1 MTPRATMRL
10 QFHKGFTF
18 ADAAALVP
26 YFSTLGIS
34 HLYAS
39 PIMTARPGSLHGYD
53 VIDPTRVNPELGG
66 EEEFRRL
73 VAKLRDH
80 DMGIIV
86 DIVPNHMA
94 IGAGNWWWMDVLA
107 GGRTSRYAKYF
118 DIDWKPVDL
127 HLRGK
132 VLLPVLGR
140 QYGEVLAAGEIKLE
154 SEDGKAWVRYFD
166 RIFPLAG
173 ATSHAV
179 AHASPEAY
187 DPATP
192 QGRERL
198 HEILED
204 QYYRLAWWRL
214 ANDEINWR
222 RFFDINDL
230 VAVRVEIDE
239 VFEAVHATVLR
250 LYAQGLID
258 GVRVDHVDGLAQPGP
273 YCRKLRARLKGLEAE
288 RPAHAP
294 QGPAY
299 FVVEKILSRNE
310 ELRPQWQADGTT
322 GYDFMDEVDALAHD
336 AAGEAPLTAAW
347 RHLSG
352 RSGNFDDEEESARRQ
367 ILDRSFSAQR
377 ESTVLAL
384 YAILQSELVLRD
396 ISWSALRRALTEIL
410 AHFPV
415 YRIYARIDQSSPPD
429 LKYLAHA
436 VTRAKR
442 TCLAADRWLVDLLGA
457 WLGGTPIRKD
467 NDPLQNVALVKFQ
480 QLSAPLCAKAVE
492 DTAFYRYGRLLSRND
507 VGFDI
512 RRFAASPAEFH
523 DAMRRRAAQYPH
535 SLLAT
540 ATHDH
545 KRGEDVRSRLAV
557 LSEYAEEWAGA
568 SARWVGA
575 AIAEL
580 AARKSPVLPSPGDLA
595 MLFQTMVGAWP
606 MNLSLEDRAAL
617 GTYAKRIAAW
627 QEKAVREAKLHSDWS
642 APDGAYEG
650 ALADFIDWLF
660 GEPNGLLPE
669 LHGFAV
675 RIMAPGA
682 INGLA
687 QTLLKLTVPG
697 VPDIY
702 QGTDYWDLSLV
713 DPDNRAPVD
722 FALRQR
728 SLTTTQRDDLA
739 LQWRD
744 GRIKQRLIADVCA
757 VRKKMPSTFSSGR
770 YLPLT
775 AIGPMADC
783 LVAFARCDEVGST
796 ITVTCKC
803 VARALKEGS
812 ISLPSSFWQHTC
824 LVIPRQLQLPFSD
837 ALAPSR
843 TFAPAEQIQVGV
855 LLDRLPVAF
864 LVHDASAR

>member
-18 ADAAALVP
+18 ADAATLVP
-26 YFSTLGIS
+26 YFSSLGIS

-53 VIDPTRVNPELGG
+53 MIDPTRINPELGG
-66 EEEFRRL
+66 EEEFQRL
-73 VAKLRDH
+73 VAELRRH

-94 IGAGNWWWMDVLA
+94 IGADNPWWMDVLTA
-107 GGRTSRYAKYF
+107 GRTSRFAKYF

-140 QYGEVLAAGEIKLE
+140 PYGEALAAAEIRLE
-154 SEDGKAWVRYFD
+154 SENGKAWVRYFD
-166 RIFPLAG
+166 HVFPLAD
-173 ATSHAV
+173 ATSRAV
-179 AHASPEAY
+179 AQASPKAY

-230 VAVRVEIDE
+230 VGLRVEIDE
-239 VFEAVHATVLR
+239 VFETVHATTLR

-258 GVRVDHVDGLAQPGP
+258 GVRVDHIDGLAQPGP
-273 YCRKLRARLKGLEAE
+273 YCRKLRARLTNLEAE
-288 RPAHAP
+288 RPPDAP
-294 QGPAY
+294 KGPAY

-310 ELRPQWQADGTT
+310 ELRSQWQTDGTT

-336 AAGEAPLTAAW
+336 GAGEAPLTAAW
-347 RHLSG
+347 RRISG
-352 RSGNFDDEEESARRQ
+352 RSANFDEEEELARRQ

-384 YAILQSELVLRD
+384 YAILQSELALRD

-410 AHFPV
+410 VHFPV
-415 YRIYARIDQSSPPD
+415 YRIYTRIDQSLPPD
-429 LKYLAHA
+429 LDFLSRA
-436 VTRAKR
+436 VRRAKQ
-442 TCLAADRWLVDLLGA
+442 TCSPADAWLVDLLGA
-457 WLGGTPIRKD
+457 WLGGAPIRKN

-492 DTAFYRYGRLLSRND
+492 DTAFYRYGRLISRND
-507 VGFDI
+507 VGFDV

-523 DAMRRRAAQYPH
+523 DAMQRRAARLPH
-535 SLLAT
+535 ALLAT

-557 LSEYAEEWAGA
+557 LSEFADDWAA
-568 SARWVGA
+568 AVARWVDA

-580 AARKSPVLPSPGDLA
+580 AGRKSSVRPSPGDLA
-595 MLFQTMVGAWP
+595 ILFQTVVGAWP
-606 MNLSLEDRAAL
+606 MNLSLEDPAAL
-617 GTYAKRIAAW
+617 AAYGKRITAW
-627 QEKAVREAKLHSDWS
+627 QRKAVREAKLYSDWS
-642 APDGAYEG
+642 APNETYEN
-650 ALADFIDWLF
+650 ALADFIRWLF
-660 GEPNGLLPE
+660 CEPNGLLPE
-669 LHGFAV
+669 LHRFVA

-682 INGLA
+682 VNGLA
-687 QTLLKLTVPG
+687 QMLLKLTVPG

-713 DPDNRAPVD
+713 DPDNREPVD

-728 SLTTTQRDDLA
+728 SLTAASRDA
-739 LQWRD
+739 LVSQWRG
-744 GRIKQRLIADVCA
+744 GRIKQRLMADVFA
-757 VRKKMPSTFSSGR
+757 VRKKMPSVFSSGA

-775 AIGPMADC
+775 ATGPMADRI
-783 LVAFARCDEVGST
+783 VAFARSDESGST
-796 ITVTCKC
+796 ITVVCKR
-803 VARALKEGS
+803 VAPALKDGS
-812 ISLPSSFWQHTC
+812 IAIPGSFWRHTC
-824 LVIPRQLQLPFSD
+824 LVIPPQLQWP
-837 ALAPSR
+837 LADVLVPPR
-843 TFAPAEQIQVGV
+843 TVAPAGQIEVGA

-864 LVHDASAR
+864 LVHDATAK

>member
-18 ADAAALVP
+18 ADAAGLVP
-26 YFSTLGIS
+26 YFSALGIS

-53 VIDPTRVNPELGG
+53 VIDPTRINPELGG
-66 EEEFRRL
+66 EAEFRRL
-73 VAKLRDH
+73 VAELRRH

-94 IGAGNWWWMDVLA
+94 IGAGNPWWMDVLA
-107 GGRTSRYAKYF
+107 AGRTSRYAKYF

-140 QYGEVLAAGEIKLE
+140 QYGEALAAAEIKLQVE
-154 SEDGKAWVRYFD
+154 NGKAFVRYFD
-166 RIFPLAG
+166 HVFPLAD
-173 ATSHAV
+173 ATSRAV

-239 VFEAVHATVLR
+239 VFEAVHATALR

-258 GVRVDHVDGLAQPGP
+258 GVRVDHIDGLAQPGP
-273 YCRKLRARLKGLEAE
+273 YCRKLRGRLKSLEVE
-288 RPAHAP
+288 RPADAP
-294 QGPAY
+294 KGPAY

-310 ELRPQWQADGTT
+310 ELRPQWQTDGTT
-322 GYDFMDEVDALAHD
+322 GYDFMDEVDALQHD
-336 AAGEAPLTAAW
+336 GAGEAPLTAAW
-347 RHLSG
+347 RRISG
-352 RSGNFDDEEESARRQ
+352 RSGNFDDEEELARRQ

-384 YAILQSELVLRD
+384 YAILQSELALRD
-396 ISWSALRRALTEIL
+396 ISWSALRRCLTEIL
-410 AHFPV
+410 VHFPV
-415 YRIYARIDQSSPPD
+415 YRIYTRIDQSLPED

-436 VTRAKR
+436 VSQAKQ
-442 TCLAADRWLVDLLGA
+442 TCLPADAWLVDLLGA
-457 WLGGTPIRKD
+457 WLGGKPIRRD

-492 DTAFYRYGRLLSRND
+492 DTAFYRYGRLISRND

-512 RRFAASPAEFH
+512 RRFVASPAEFH
-523 DAMRRRAAQYPH
+523 DAMRRRAALYPH
-535 SLLAT
+535 ALLAT

-557 LSEYAEEWAGA
+557 LSEFADDWAA
-568 SARWVGA
+568 AVARWVDA

-595 MLFQTMVGAWP
+595 ILFQTVVGAWP
-606 MNLSLEDRAAL
+606 MALLLEDQAAL
-617 GTYAKRIAAW
+617 AAYGRRIAAW
-627 QEKAVREAKLHSDWS
+627 QQKAVREAKLHSDWS
-642 APDGAYEG
+642 APNEPYEG
-650 ALADFIDWLF
+650 VLADFIRWLF

-669 LHGFAV
+669 LHRFAA

-682 INGLA
+682 VNGLA
-687 QTLLKLTVPG
+687 QMLLKLTVPG

-722 FALRQR
+722 FALRQS
-728 SLTTTQRDDLA
+728 SLTAISLDELVT
-739 LQWRD
+739 QWRD
-744 GRIKQRLIADVCA
+744 GRIKQRLMADVFA
-757 VRKKMPSTFSSGR
+757 VRKKMPSTFSGGA

-775 AIGPMADC
+775 ATGPMADRI
-783 LVAFARCDEVGST
+783 VAFARSDERGSI
-796 ITVTCKC
+796 ITVVCKC
-803 VARALKEGS
+803 VANALKDGS
-812 ISLPSSFWQHTC
+812 IAIPGSFWQQTC
-824 LVIPRQLQLPFSD
+824 LIIPPQLQLPFSD
-837 ALAPSR
+837 ALAPPR
-843 TFAPAEQIQVGV
+843 KFGLTGQIEVGA
-855 LLDRLPVAF
+855 LLDPLPVAF
-864 LVHDASAR
+864 LVHDATAK

>member
-1 MTPRATMRL
+1 MRL

-18 ADAAALVP
+18 ADAAKRVP
-26 YFSTLGIS
+26 YFSALGIS

-53 VIDPTRVNPELGG
+53 VIDPTRINPELGG

-73 VAKLRDH
+73 VAELRRH
-80 DMGIIV
+80 DMGVVV

-94 IGAGNWWWMDVLA
+94 TGADNPWWMDVLA
-107 GGRTSRYAKYF
+107 AGRTSRYAKYF

-140 QYGEVLAAGEIKLE
+140 QYGEALAAGEIRLE
-154 SEDGKAWVRYFD
+154 SENGKAWVRYFD
-166 RIFPLAG
+166 HTFPLAD

-179 AHASPEAY
+179 AQASPAAY

-198 HEILED
+198 HEVLED
-204 QYYRLAWWRL
+204 QYYRLAWWRI

-239 VFEAVHATVLR
+239 VFEAVHATVFR

-258 GVRVDHVDGLAQPGP
+258 GVRVDHVDGLALPGP
-273 YCRKLRARLKGLEAE
+273 YCRKLRARLTSLEVE
-288 RPAHAP
+288 RPADAP

-310 ELRPQWQADGTT
+310 ELRPQWGTDGTT

-347 RHLSG
+347 RRISG
-352 RSGNFDDEEESARRQ
+352 RSGNFDDEEELARRQ
-367 ILDRSFSAQR
+367 ILDRSFAAQR
-377 ESTVLAL
+377 ESMVHAL
-384 YAILQSELVLRD
+384 YAILQSELGLRD
-396 ISWSALRRALTEIL
+396 ISWSVLRRALTEIL
-410 AHFPV
+410 VHFPV
-415 YRIYARIDQSSPPD
+415 YRIYTRIDQSLPSD
-429 LKYLAHA
+429 RDVLARA
-436 VTRAKR
+436 VTGAKQ
-442 TCLAADRWLVDLLGA
+442 TCLAADAWLVDLLGA

-467 NDPLQNVALVKFQ
+467 NDALQNVALVKFQ

-492 DTAFYRYGRLLSRND
+492 DTAFYRYGRLISRND

-512 RRFAASPAEFH
+512 RRFAASAADFH
-523 DAMRRRAAQYPH
+523 DAMSRRAARHPH
-535 SLLAT
+535 ALLAT

-557 LSEYAEEWAGA
+557 LSEYADDWAA
-568 SARWVGA
+568 AVVRWVDA

-580 AARKSPVLPSPGDLA
+580 AGRKSAVLPTPGDLA
-595 MLFQTMVGAWP
+595 ILFQTVVGAWP
-606 MNLSLEDRAAL
+606 MNLVLEDRAAL
-617 GTYAKRIAAW
+617 AAYGKRIAAW
-627 QEKAVREAKLHSDWS
+627 QQKAVREAKLHSDWS
-642 APDGAYEG
+642 APNEPYEDV
-650 ALADFIDWLF
+650 LAGFIGWLF
-660 GEPNGLLPE
+660 GEANALLPE
-669 LHGFAV
+669 LHRFAA

-682 INGLA
+682 VNGLA

-722 FALRQR
+722 FALRQS
-728 SLTTTQRDDLA
+728 SLTATRLNELA
-739 LQWRD
+739 STWRD
-744 GRIKQRLIADVCA
+744 GRIKQRLIADVFA
-757 VRKKMPSTFSSGR
+757 VRKKMPSTFSSGA

-775 AIGPMADC
+775 ATGPMADRI
-783 LVAFARCDEVGST
+783 VAFARSDQSGST
-796 ITVTCKC
+796 ITVVCKC
-803 VARALKEGS
+803 VANALKDSAIAIPGA
-812 ISLPSSFWQHTC
+812 FWQQTC
-824 LVIPRQLQLPFSD
+824 LIIPPQLQLPFSD
-837 ALAPSR
+837 ASAPPR
-843 TFAPAEQIQVGV
+843 KFELTGQIEVGA
-855 LLDRLPVAF
+855 LLDPLPVAF